1 MSLCD
6 IEAFAGAVSHEAIPA
21 WRCGQSAA
29 TSKWPPWLNSK
40 AAVRTVIARNRLCI
54 VVAVWATHDALGEIG
69 IYHRSTRLPR
79 QFGTILQR
87 FHSYVVFR

>member
-1 MSLCD
+1 MSSCD
-6 IEAFAGAVSHEAIPA
+6 IEAFAGSVSHEAIPA
-21 WRCGQSAA
+21 PRCGQNAA

-54 VVAVWATHDALGEIG
+54 VVAVWRTHGSLGEVG
-69 IYHRSTRLPR
+69 IYHSSARLPK

-87 FHSYVVFR
+87 FHS